1 MVSLLLIAALAG
13 GCGGEE
19 EQSSGSSE
27 EEVAEQSV
35 AEQETGSGEPE
46 ATQTETVEEEPPE
59 GSDATV
65 GETVTLGD
73 VQWLVT
79 DAEQSDELRS
89 IKGEYEEGSFV
100 IADIIFANGG
110 NQDITLATPF
120 LTVLDAEGNEFEAG
134 IENNFTFLYPEENM
148 FVDPIEPGTAKEG
161 KVIFSVDPNS
171 SDLKLQVGEANF
183 ASDEAADIN
192 LGL

>member
-1 MVSLLLIAALAG
+1 MSFLLIIAALAG

-19 EQSSGSSE
+19 QSDGSSE

-35 AEQETGSGEPE
+35 AEQETGSGETE
-46 ATQTETVEEEPPE
+46 STQTQTTEEQSES
-59 GSDATV
+59 SDATI
-65 GETVTLGD
+65 GETVALGN
-73 VQWLVT
+73 VQWTVT
-79 DAEQSDELRS
+79 DAEQSDELLS
-89 IKGEYEEGSFV
+89 IKGKYEEGSFV
-100 IADIIFANGG
+100 IADVIFANGA

-120 LTVLDAEGNEFEAG
+120 LTIVDSEGNEFEAG

-148 FVDPIEPGTAKEG
+148 FVDPVEPGTAKEG
-161 KVIFSVDPNS
+161 KVIFSIEPDS

-183 ASDEAADIN
+183 ASDETADID